1 MFIESTQGYCDRS
14 GEQYVKRAL
23 FLILVQRDYFKDA
36 NGNYLSPKDRPEG
49 YDEIRAIV
57 RKVALHQFGHWMM
70 GSARVLG
77 ERIGI
82 SGAYGSD
89 GNPSTVSEKVFAE
102 SIPLP
107 DHLYDAWNKGEGW
120 NGAGSEVP
128 LMREWANA
136 NLDKLYRVKQRKS

>member
-1 MFIESTQGYCDRS
+1 MFIENTRGYYGSDGS
-14 GEQYVKRAL
+14 QNVGRAL

-36 NGNYLSPKDRPEG
+36 DGNYLSPKDRPDG
-49 YDEIRAIV
+49 YTEIRAIV

-89 GNPSTVSEKVFAE
+89 GNTCTVSEKVFAE
-102 SIPLP
+102 AVPLP
-107 DHLYDAWNKGEGW
+107 KDLYDAWNKGDGW
-120 NGAGSEVP
+120 NSAGSEAP
-128 LMREWANA
+128 AMRTWAHD
-136 NLDKLYRVKQRKS
+136 NLDKLYRVKRRKS